1 MVIKSL
7 RDFIQRRFAASRARG
22 LGGFMEKG
30 ILELRNSGMLELRNT
45 EFQNPQFGI
54 PEFQNTR
61 IG

>member
-22 LGGFMEKG
+22 PGGFMVREM
-30 ILELRNSGMLELRNT
+30 LELRNSGMLELRNS
-45 EFQNPQFGI
+45 EFQDPQFGI
-54 PEFQNTR
+54 PEFQNSG